1 MDRNSILVTRS
12 SMPTLDEYVDEIRP
26 LWDSHWLTNAGL
38 EHRKLESELQSY
50 LNVPHT
56 SLFVNGHSALE
67 GAIEAM
73 DITGEAITTPFS
85 FASTTHALVRRGVK
99 PVFCDIRKDD
109 CTIDVSKIEA
119 LITPRTT
126 AIVPVHVYGNV
137 CDVDAIQRIARKHG
151 LKVIYDGAHSFGVK
165 KNGQST
171 ATFGDATMFSFHAT
185 KVFNT
190 IEGGAVCY
198 HDDFLTP
205 ELARVRNFGITGPE
219 TVLSVGGNAKMNEF
233 CAAMGICNLRHI
245 DAEIAK
251 RKQVADQYR
260 KNLSGT
266 DGIVLTPEPG
276 TGSQR
281 DVQSNYSYMPVLF
294 DESKLN
300 GVTRDDIYNI
310 LMKHDIYS
318 RKYFYPLI
326 TDFDCYKDQFD
337 SSRTPVAQW
346 VSKRILCLPMFAD
359 LPLDDVDRISD
370 IILTAIGR

>member
-50 LNVPHT
+50 LNVPHA

-109 CTIDVSKIEA
+109 YTIDVSKIEA

-233 CAAMGICNLRHI
+233 CGSHGNL
-245 DAEIAK
+245 
-251 RKQVADQYR
+251 QSTPYR
-260 KNLSGT
+260 RRN
-266 DGIVLTPEPG
+266 
-276 TGSQR
+276 SQ
-281 DVQSNYSYMPVLF
+281 
-294 DESKLN
+294 
-300 GVTRDDIYNI
+300 
-310 LMKHDIYS
+310 
-318 RKYFYPLI
+318 
-326 TDFDCYKDQFD
+326 
-337 SSRTPVAQW
+337 AQAGCRP
-346 VSKRILCLPMFAD
+346 VSKEPFRNRRHRSDARTWNRLPT
-359 LPLDDVDRISD
+359 RC
-370 IILTAIGR
+370 AIKLFVHARSLRRVQTERSNPRRYL

>member
-1 MDRNSILVTRS
+1 MDKNSILVTRS
-12 SMPTLDEYVDEIRP
+12 SMPAFEEYIEEIRS
-26 LWDSHWLTNAGL
+26 LWDSHWLTNAGP
-38 EHRKLESELQSY
+38 EHRKLESELQGY
-50 LNVPHT
+50 LNVPHA

-85 FASTTHALVRRGVK
+85 FASTTHALIRGGVD
-99 PVFCDIRKDD
+99 PIFCDIRKDD
-109 CTIDVSKIEA
+109 YTIDVSKIES

-137 CDVDAIQRIARKHG
+137 CDVDAIQRIADKHG

-198 HDDFLTP
+198 HDDALTSK
-205 ELARVRNFGITGPE
+205 LARVKNFGITGPE

-245 DAEIAK
+245 DTEIAK
-251 RKQVADQYR
+251 RKLVTDRYR
-260 KNLSGT
+260 KNLSGA
-266 DGIVLTPEPG
+266 DGIVLSPEPG
-276 TGSQR
+276 TGSQSN
-281 DVQSNYSYMPVLF
+281 VQSNYSYMPVLF

-300 GVTRDDIYNI
+300 GITRDDIYDA
-310 LMKHDIYS
+310 LQKHEIYS

-326 TDFDCYKDQFD
+326 TDFDCYKNQFD

-346 VSKRILCLPMFAD
+346 VSERILCLPMFAD
-359 LPLDDVDRISD
+359 LPLSDVDRISE
-370 IILTAIGR
+370 IILKTIKR

>member
-1 MDRNSILVTRS
+1 MNRNSILVTRS

-26 LWDSHWLTNAGL
+26 LWDSHWLTNAGM

-50 LNVPHT
+50 LNVPHA

-73 DITGEAITTPFS
+73 GITGEAITTPFS

-99 PVFCDIRKDD
+99 PVFCDIRRDD
-109 CTIDVSKIEA
+109 YTIDVSKIEA

-137 CDVDAIQRIARKHG
+137 CDIDAIQGIARKYG

-198 HDDFLTP
+198 HDDALTS
-205 ELARVRNFGITGPE
+205 ELARVKNFGITGPE

-260 KNLSGT
+260 KNLSET

-276 TGSQR
+276 TRSQC
-281 DVQSNYSYMPVLF
+281 DVESNYSYMPVLF

-300 GVTRDDIYNI
+300 GVTRDDIYDV
-310 LMKHDIYS
+310 LMKHNIYS